1 MKQILFSAFLAT
13 SSIIGAYAQ
22 KTSNLVIFAE
32 EPKPFYAIV
41 NGIKQNAEPQTNV
54 KITGL
59 TNPNASVK
67 VVFSD
72 GTPDL
77 NKTVWYESMG
87 KEVTMRIVNTKKGY
101 KLRYFGEVDIANAV
115 ENENQSVIVYHTTEI
130 QAEPVQPVE
139 QTVTVTEQV
148 VTTTNTNGNTPVS
161 TTTTV
166 PATTQSENVS
176 VGMNIGGFGVNM
188 NVNVNE
194 TGTVGTTSTTT
205 NNNVDYSSST
215 TTTTTT
221 TTTTSTGYDYGVG
234 TTQTNETIPAT
245 VVYVDGYTGAV
256 GCPMP
261 QSSVSSI
268 KSSVED
274 ESFSDDRMNVAKQ
287 AIKNRC
293 ITVSQ
298 VRDIMSVFDF
308 EDKKLEFA
316 KYAYSRTY
324 DVDNYYLVNKDFD
337 FSSTKD
343 DLNKFLESK

>member
-1 MKQILFSAFLAT
+1 MKQLLFTALLAT
-13 SSIIGAYAQ
+13 TSAIGIFAQ

-59 TNPNASVK
+59 TNPNASIK
-67 VVFSD
+67 VVFQD

-77 NKTVWYESMG
+77 NKTIWYESMG

-101 KLRYFGEVDIANAV
+101 KLRYFGEVAIENAV
-115 ENENQSVIVYHTTEI
+115 ENANQSVIVYHTTEVQPQPI
-130 QAEPVQPVE
+130 QPVE

-148 VTTTNTNGNTPVS
+148 VTTTNTNSTPNVS
-161 TTTTV
+161 TTTSV

-194 TGTVGTTSTTT
+194 TGTVGTTSTST
-205 NNNVDYSSST
+205 NSNVDYSST

-221 TTTTSTGYDYGVG
+221 TTTSSSGYDYGTTNTQNDVG
-234 TTQTNETIPAT
+234 VTTS

-256 GCPMP
+256 GCPIP
-261 QSSVSSI
+261 ESSVQSI
-268 KSSVED
+268 KSSIEE

-298 VRDIMSVFDF
+298 VREIMSVFDF

-316 KYAYSRTY
+316 KYAYNRTY

-337 FSSTKD
+337 FSSTKE
-343 DLNKFLESK
+343 DLNKFLDSK

>member
-1 MKQILFSAFLAT
+1 MKQLLFTALLIT
-13 SSIIGAYAQ
+13 SSTLGALAQ

-32 EPKPFYAIV
+32 DPKPFYAIV

-59 TNPNASVK
+59 TNPNASIK
-67 VVFSD
+67 VVFQD

-77 NKTVWYESMG
+77 NKTIWYESMG

-101 KLRYFGEVDIANAV
+101 KLRFFGEVAIENAV
-115 ENENQSVIVYHTTEI
+115 ENADQSVIVYHTTEI
-130 QAEPVQPVE
+130 QPEPVQPVE

-148 VTTTNTNGNTPVS
+148 VTTTNTNTSPAVS

-194 TGTVGTTSTTT
+194 TGTIETTSTS
-205 NNNVDYSSST
+205 NGADYSSTS

-221 TTTTSTGYDYGVG
+221 TTTTSTSGVDYGASNTQADG
-234 TTQTNETIPAT
+234 TMTSS
-245 VVYVDGYTGAV
+245 VVYVSGYTGGV
-256 GCPMP
+256 GCPIP
-261 QSSVSSI
+261 ESSVQSI
-268 KSSVED
+268 KSSIED
-274 ESFSDDRMNVAKQ
+274 ESFSDDKMNVAKQ

-337 FSSTKD
+337 FSSTKE